1 MGIQRKPG
9 ASLMEVM
16 ESQVRGK
23 APEAVTQAKLPIPHD
38 PQQNISNKK
47 RKREQKG
54 KGGGLPKETEP
65 QKWVKVAKTNQTKSL
80 GDGAPGDKG

>member
-38 PQQNISNKK
+38 PQQNISDKK

-54 KGGGLPKETEP
+54 RE
-65 QKWVKVAKTNQTKSL
+65 VASL
-80 GDGAPGDKG
+80 WRRSLKNGPR

>member
-1 MGIQRKPG
+1 MGIQRKPRDC
-9 ASLMEVM
+9 LMEVM

-23 APEAVTQAKLPIPHD
+23 VPEAVTQAKLPIPHD
-38 PQQNISNKK
+38 PQQNISDKK

-54 KGGGLPKETEP
+54 RE
-65 QKWVKVAKTNQTKSL
+65 VAKTNQTKSL